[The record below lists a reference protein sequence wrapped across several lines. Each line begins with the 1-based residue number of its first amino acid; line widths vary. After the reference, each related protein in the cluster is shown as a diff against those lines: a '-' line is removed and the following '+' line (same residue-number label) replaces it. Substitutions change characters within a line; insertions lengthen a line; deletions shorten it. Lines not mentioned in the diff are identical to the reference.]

1 VSSGTRSTEA
11 VFVVHLKVVEHFG
24 KEYSMEIT
32 STRSR
37 PTGISIIAV
46 LLFIAA
52 ALDLAYGLLAMIK
65 VPVFY
70 TSSAAVIVQV
80 SPWGFLLSG
89 LLAFLVGYG
98 LWTLRGWAF
107 WAVLL
112 NMVIPA
118 VILIYFFAD
127 RHVREAFNL
136 G

>member
-1 VSSGTRSTEA
+1 
-11 VFVVHLKVVEHFG
+11 
-24 KEYSMEIT
+24 MEIT
-32 STRSR
+32 RTKSR

-52 ALDLAYGLLAMIK
+52 ALDLVYGILAMVQ

-70 TSSAAVIVQV
+70 TSSGVAVMVQI

-98 LWTLRGWAF
+98 LWTLRGWAYWAVVILEIANLIF
-107 WAVLL
+107 GAVLLFSVYNVWAVLL
-112 NMVIPA
+112 SMVIPA
-118 VILIYFFAD
+118 VVLIYFFAD
-127 RHVREAFNL
+127 SHVREAFNI

>member
-1 VSSGTRSTEA
+1 
-11 VFVVHLKVVEHFG
+11 
-24 KEYSMEIT
+24 MEIT
-32 STRSR
+32 RTRSR

-52 ALDLAYGLLAMIK
+52 ALDIVYGLLAMFR
-65 VPVFY
+65 VPVFF
-70 TSSAAVIVQV
+70 TSSGTAVMVQI
-80 SPWGFLLSG
+80 SPWGFLIAG

-107 WAVLL
+107 WAVVIVEIANLIFGAVLL
-112 NMVIPA
+112 FSVYNVWAVLLSMVIPA

-127 RHVREAFNL
+127 SHVREAFHI

>member
-1 VSSGTRSTEA
+1 
-11 VFVVHLKVVEHFG
+11 
-24 KEYSMEIT
+24 MEIT

-52 ALDLAYGLLAMIK
+52 ALDIVYGLLAMFR
-65 VPVFY
+65 VPVFF
-70 TSSAAVIVQV
+70 TSSGTAVMVQI
-80 SPWGFLLSG
+80 SPWGFLIAG

-107 WAVLL
+107 WAVVIVEIANLIFGAVLL
-112 NMVIPA
+112 FSVYNVWAVLLSMVIPA

-127 RHVREAFNL
+127 SHVREAFHI

>member
-1 VSSGTRSTEA
+1 
-11 VFVVHLKVVEHFG
+11 
-24 KEYSMEIT
+24 MEIT

-52 ALDLAYGLLAMIK
+52 ALDIVYGFLA
-65 VPVFY
+65 VFSVSTFV
-70 TSSAAVIVQV
+70 TSSGVPVIVQI
-80 SPWGFLLSG
+80 SPWSFFLWG

-107 WAVLL
+107 WAVVIIEALNLIWGAVLL
-112 NMVIPA
+112 FSAFNVWAVLLSMVIPA
-118 VILIYFFAD
+118 AILIYLFAD
-127 RHVREAFNL
+127 RHVREAFHI

>member
-1 VSSGTRSTEA
+1 
-11 VFVVHLKVVEHFG
+11 
-24 KEYSMEIT
+24 MEIT
-32 STRSR
+32 GTRSR

-46 LLFIAA
+46 LLFIMA
-52 ALDLAYGLLAMIK
+52 ALDIVYGILAMMR
-65 VPVFY
+65 VATFVTPSGV
-70 TSSAAVIVQV
+70 AVMVQI

-107 WAVLL
+107 WAVVILEIANLIFGTILL
-112 NMVIPA
+112 FSVYNVWAVLLSMVIPA

-127 RHVREAFNL
+127 SHVREAFNI